1 MYFYPMN
8 REVQLTTGIEQ
19 TTKTE
24 HTKKKEIHQNVCWLT
39 VKSERKMASMQ
50 PLFNALRSLKM
61 TIMNH
66 TCILH

>member
-1 MYFYPMN
+1 MYFYPMK
-8 REVQLTTGIEQ
+8 LTTGIEQ

-24 HTKKKEIHQNVCWLT
+24 HTKKKKEIHQNVCWLT

-61 TIMNH
+61 MIMNH